1 MQRELDLLR
10 ARVAL
15 LEGVV
20 AEAYQFA
27 GAVGAPVR
35 VLDNLDAAVSGRR
48 LPHETFL
55 PVRSEECDEVAD
67 LLHLLEKVAVA
78 PERTA
83 GLRAPAKANPRTR
96 EKVAARRNTLAA
108 VLGRS
113 GGQARTRA
121 KAAAARANGAKG
133 GRPRK
138 TA

>member
-1 MQRELDLLR
+1 MHTELDTLR

-15 LEGVV
+15 LEDVL

-35 VLDNLDAAVSGRR
+35 VLDNLDAAVAGRH

-55 PVRSEECDEVAD
+55 PVRAEECDEVLD
-67 LLHLLEKVAVA
+67 LIRLLEKGGGAGK
-78 PERTA
+78 RTA
-83 GLRAPAKANPRTR
+83 PPRAKAKGTARKR
-96 EKVAARRNTLAA
+96 KKVAARRNTLAA

-121 KAAAARANGAKG
+121 KAAAARENGAKG